1 MATPH
6 LDPVIFEPLW
16 NANSLGSFV
25 RQHSTHYTGAG
36 QRDDTRVAGQVV
48 TGIGFVCAAF
58 ISCERSSLRG
68 VSTAASLFMCG
79 AIGITLAYRFLT
91 EATAAPVITLDH
103 SRLPPPWTRSTFGG
117 GR

>member
-1 MATPH
+1 MSAELAV
-6 LDPVIFEPLW
+6 LD
-16 NANSLGSFV
+16 
-25 RQHSTHYTGAG
+25 AG
-36 QRDDTRVAGQVV
+36 QGDVTRVAGQVV

-79 AIGITLAYRFLT
+79 AIGITLAYRFLP
-91 EATAAPVITLDH
+91 EATAAPMITLDH